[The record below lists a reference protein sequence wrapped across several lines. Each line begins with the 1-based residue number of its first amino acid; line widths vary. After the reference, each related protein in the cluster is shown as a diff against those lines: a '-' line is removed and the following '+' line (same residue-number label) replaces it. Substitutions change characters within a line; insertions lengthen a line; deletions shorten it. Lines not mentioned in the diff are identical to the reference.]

1 MMIRNDYVLEGWNH
15 RPAWFTLGTLHLAR
29 PRMGVAGFRI
39 DAAKHQ
45 DAGIHG
51 AFFTSMLVYVGL
63 HEGIKLQ

>member
-1 MMIRNDYVLEGWNH
+1 
-15 RPAWFTLGTLHLAR
+15 
-29 PRMGVAGFRI
+29 MGVAGFRI